1 MRDRFDGEP
10 GTYRNPRPEHQDLDQ
25 WIVLA
30 AKPKPGRRVFR
41 RHNPDKIFTIKAKGP
56 TQ

>member
-1 MRDRFDGEP
+1 MRDRFDAEP
-10 GTYRNPRPEHQDLDQ
+10 GTQRNPRPEHRDLDQ